1 MLFSHTTFI
10 GVDPTAKPRSI
21 VYAAINRSLDLLSL
35 RTGSLEEI
43 NAFIGGQ
50 ERALIAICGPVRPN
64 QGLMKREDI
73 RQSLHPTPRPG
84 RWTGFRVVEYQL
96 SQHNIRMPRTNA
108 NKQNCPGWMQTSFE
122 IYQQCAQFGYKDY
135 PSPESSLQILEVYPY
150 ATYAALL
157 GCLPFPKNSFEGRLQ
172 RQLTLYRNGL
182 NIADPMRI
190 FEEITRHRLM
200 TGVLPLE
207 GLFTTPQL
215 DALGA
220 AYTAWVA
227 AIQPDQVTLLGS
239 SEEGQILLPV
249 AELQSKY

>member
-1 MLFSHTTFI
+1 
-10 GVDPTAKPRSI
+10 
-21 VYAAINRSLDLLSL
+21 
-35 RTGSLEEI
+35 
-43 NAFIGGQ
+43 
-50 ERALIAICGPVRPN
+50 
-64 QGLMKREDI
+64 
-73 RQSLHPTPRPG
+73 
-84 RWTGFRVVEYQL
+84 
-96 SQHNIRMPRTNA
+96 
-108 NKQNCPGWMQTSFE
+108 
-122 IYQQCAQFGYKDY
+122 
-135 PSPESSLQILEVYPY
+135 
-150 ATYAALL
+150 
-157 GCLPFPKNSFEGRLQ
+157 LPFPKNSFEGRLQ

-239 SEEGQILLPV
+239 SEEGQIVLPV